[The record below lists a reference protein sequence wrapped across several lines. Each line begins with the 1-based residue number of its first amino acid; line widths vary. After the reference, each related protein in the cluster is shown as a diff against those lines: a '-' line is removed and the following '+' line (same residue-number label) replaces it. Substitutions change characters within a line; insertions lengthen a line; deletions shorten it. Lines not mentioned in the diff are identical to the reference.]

1 MSAGEMPRGWRLV
14 PTKTDHQVVSQYAK
28 GISHEFDDLW
38 IELSFAGR
46 SHKGI
51 YSQRELLVWRRY
63 QAAKRKNEICLPEGR
78 DENEDPRMTHG
89 RVEKQVDRVNKRSRP
104 N

>member
-46 SHKGI
+46 RHKGI

-63 QAAKRKNEICLPEGR
+63 
-78 DENEDPRMTHG
+78 
-89 RVEKQVDRVNKRSRP
+89 RP
-104 N
+104 QNARTKFVFQKVVMKMNIPG